1 MATMVSAQQ
10 SSLGKSLIS
19 VIKKIL
25 TLLSNSDRKKLFALS
40 AVQVSLGFLDLLGV
54 LGIGLLGSLSINNI
68 SGNSNNDFTKE
79 VLSVLNLE
87 MKSIQFQV
95 SVIATASL
103 LLLISRT
110 VISIYFTRKI
120 LSFLAHRSAKVTAGL
135 TSKLLSRSILDIK
148 TRTYQ
153 ENLFALTTGVQ
164 YLLIQVLATSL
175 VIISDLSIL
184 FFILFGLL
192 AVDPVLAFLVTSLF
206 SLIGFTLYKL
216 MNGEAQKLGKM
227 SSSLKIENSEK
238 IVEAIRF
245 YRETFVHNKTEKYID
260 EIEKIN
266 LKYAAV
272 SSKLN
277 FMPYISKYVIETAII
292 IGSVLVSAVQ
302 FILHDLTSAV
312 TTLSLFLAAGS
323 RLAPAVLRVQQGFV
337 SIRGGLGQ
345 AEPTLELINE
355 LETPVIEKVER
366 SIHNRTDSAFS
377 PHIKLSQVSMKYPTS
392 FRSALVDVN
401 FEIESGKHVAIV
413 GPSGSGKSTLV
424 DVLLGILTPTSGS
437 VEISGVSPREAIS
450 NWPGKISFVPQD
462 VFLTKGSIKE
472 NITIGYLPSEISTE
486 TWQEAI
492 KSADLESF
500 VDSLPKKAETKVGE
514 DGALISGGQKQRI
527 GIARALVSSPKLLV
541 LDESTSSLDLQSES
555 EISQSLLK
563 LKGEVTIIMIA
574 HRLISIK
581 DADVIIYLDGGR
593 VLSVGNF
600 EKVKMEVPEFN
611 LMAQK
616 SGL

>member
-1 MATMVSAQQ
+1 MVSDQQ
-10 SSLGKSLIS
+10 SSLSKSLIS

-25 TLLSNSDRKKLFALS
+25 TLFSNSDRKKLYALS

-54 LGIGLLGSLSINNI
+54 LGIGLLGALSINSI
-68 SGNSNNDFTKE
+68 SGNTNSNFTNE
-79 VLSVLNLE
+79 VLSVLNLKE
-87 MKSIQFQV
+87 KPIEFQA
-95 SVIATASL
+95 SVIAGASL
-103 LLLISRT
+103 LLLVSRT

-120 LSFLAHRSAKVTAGL
+120 LSFLAHRSAKVTALL

-148 TRTYQ
+148 ARTYQ

-164 YLLIQVLATSL
+164 HLLIQVMATSL

-184 FFILFGLL
+184 IFILFGLI
-192 AVDPVLAFLVTSLF
+192 AVDPILAFLVTTLF
-206 SLIGFTLYKL
+206 SLIGFTLYKI

-245 YRETFVHNKTEKYID
+245 YRETFVHNKTEKYIGEVED
-260 EIEKIN
+260 IN
-266 LKYAAV
+266 TRYAVV

-277 FMPYISKYVIETAII
+277 FMPYISKYVIETAIV
-292 IGSVLVSAVQ
+292 IGAVLVSAIQ
-302 FILHDLTSAV
+302 FILNDLTSAV

-355 LETPVIEKVER
+355 LESPEMEIVER
-366 SIHNRTDSAFS
+366 SKHGGVNSVFS
-377 PHIKLSQVSMKYPTS
+377 PHIKLSNVSVRYPSALT
-392 FRSALVDVN
+392 SALVDIN
-401 FEIESGKHVAIV
+401 IEIESGKHVAIV

-424 DVLLGILTPTSGS
+424 DVLLGILRPTSGF
-437 VEISGVSPREAIS
+437 VEISNVSPRDAIS
-450 NWPGKISFVPQD
+450 TWPGKISFVPQD

-472 NITIGYLPSEISTE
+472 NINIGYLPNEINTE
-486 TWQEAI
+486 NWQDAI
-492 KSADLESF
+492 KSADLEKF
-500 VDSLPKKAETKVGE
+500 INSLPQKEETKVGE

-527 GIARALVSSPKLLV
+527 GIARALVSNPRLLV

-555 EISQSLLK
+555 EISQSLLR
-563 LKGEVTIIMIA
+563 LKGKVTLIVIA
-574 HRLISIK
+574 HRLTSVK
-581 DADVIIYLDGGR
+581 DADQIIYLDSGR
-593 VLSVGNF
+593 IISVGDF
-600 EKVKMEVPEFN
+600 EKVRMEVPEFN
-611 LMAQK
+611 SMAQK

>member
-1 MATMVSAQQ
+1 
-10 SSLGKSLIS
+10 
-19 VIKKIL
+19 
-25 TLLSNSDRKKLFALS
+25 
-40 AVQVSLGFLDLLGV
+40 
-54 LGIGLLGSLSINNI
+54 
-68 SGNSNNDFTKE
+68 
-79 VLSVLNLE
+79 
-87 MKSIQFQV
+87 
-95 SVIATASL
+95 
-103 LLLISRT
+103 
-110 VISIYFTRKI
+110 
-120 LSFLAHRSAKVTAGL
+120 
-135 TSKLLSRSILDIK
+135 
-148 TRTYQ
+148 
-153 ENLFALTTGVQ
+153 
-164 YLLIQVLATSL
+164 
-175 VIISDLSIL
+175 
-184 FFILFGLL
+184 
-192 AVDPVLAFLVTSLF
+192 VTSIF
-206 SLIGFTLYKL
+206 SVIGFTLYKI

-260 EIEKIN
+260 EIESIN
-266 LKYAAV
+266 LRYAAV

-277 FMPYISKYVIETAII
+277 FMPYISKYVIETAVI
-292 IGSVLVSAVQ
+292 IGSVLVSAIQ

-355 LETPVIEKVER
+355 LEIPMIKKTER
-366 SIHNRTDSAFS
+366 PTRNSFDSVFS
-377 PHIKLSQVSMKYPTS
+377 PHIKMSKVNMKYPNS
-392 FRSALVDVN
+392 LSPALVDVN
-401 FEIESGKHVAIV
+401 IEIESGQHVAIV

-424 DVLLGILTPTSGS
+424 DVLLGILMPTSGS
-437 VEISGVSPREAIS
+437 VEISGVPPREAIS

-462 VFLTKGSIKE
+462 VFLTKTSIRD
-472 NITIGYLPSEISTE
+472 NITIGYLPNEISSEI
-486 TWQEAI
+486 WQDAI

-500 VDSLPKKAETKVGE
+500 VNSLPQKAETKVGE

-527 GIARALVSSPKLLV
+527 GIARALVSNPKLLV

-563 LKGEVTIIMIA
+563 LKGEVTVIMIA

-593 VLSVGNF
+593 VLSVGDF
-600 EKVKMEVPEFN
+600 EKVKMDVPEFN

-616 SGL
+616 SGI